1 MMMKKYDVIE
11 SYLDEIIPEPKCEL
25 DYFNDY
31 SLLLAIM
38 LSAQTTDKRVNEVT
52 KILFS
57 KYKSLQEL
65 KEASYSDLKE
75 IIKPLGNYTKKAFNV
90 KEIARI
96 LHDNYH
102 DQVPSEREILET
114 LPGVGRKTVN
124 VYFAEYLDKPAIAV
138 DTHVL
143 RVAKRLGLV
152 KNDANVLI
160 VEKALMA
167 NIPKEKW
174 GRRHLQLVLFGRYYC
189 KAVKPNCDECKL
201 KKICEYIKEEK
212 NSKIKKK

>member
-1 MMMKKYDVIE
+1 MKKYDAIE
-11 SYLDEIIPEPKCEL
+11 KYLDEIIPDPKCEL

-31 SLLLAIM
+31 SLLMAIM

-52 KILFS
+52 KVLFD
-57 KYKSLQEL
+57 KYKSLEEL
-65 KEASYSDLKE
+65 RDASYKDLKE
-75 IIKPLGNYTKKAFNV
+75 IIRPLGNYTKKAFNV

-102 DQVPSEREILET
+102 DKVPDEREILET

-124 VYFAEYLDKPAIAV
+124 VYFAEYLNKPAIAV
-138 DTHVL
+138 DTHVE
-143 RVAKRLGLV
+143 RVAKRLELV

-167 NIPKEKW
+167 NIKEENW
-174 GRRHLQLVLFGRYYC
+174 GKRHLQLVLFGRYHC
-189 KAVKPNCDECKL
+189 KAVKPNCEECKL
-201 KKICEYIKEEK
+201 KKICEYYKEK
-212 NSKIKKK
+212 NKKIRAK

>member
-1 MMMKKYDVIE
+1 MMMKKYDAIE
-11 SYLDEIIPEPKCEL
+11 KYLDEIIPDPKCEL

-31 SLLLAIM
+31 SLLMAIM

-52 KILFS
+52 KVLFD
-57 KYKSLQEL
+57 KYKSLEEL
-65 KEASYSDLKE
+65 RDASYKDLKE
-75 IIKPLGNYTKKAFNV
+75 IIRPLGNYTKKAFNV

-102 DQVPSEREILET
+102 DKVPDEREILET

-124 VYFAEYLDKPAIAV
+124 VYFAEYLNKPAIAV
-138 DTHVL
+138 DTHVE
-143 RVAKRLGLV
+143 RVAKRLELV

-167 NIPKEKW
+167 NIKEENW
-174 GRRHLQLVLFGRYYC
+174 GKRHLQLVLFGRYHC
-189 KAVKPNCDECKL
+189 KAVKPNCEECKL
-201 KKICEYIKEEK
+201 KKICEYYKEK
-212 NSKIKKK
+212 NKKIRAK